1 MINGFVNPIVFL
13 PAVSIQ
19 TRSNCSARTIT
30 IAGRL
35 VSARSRSIELESRQS
50 GWDAKT
56 VKPHAQNCTYY
67 IGAADYPRFG
77 NTLRSRRAAISDK

>member
-19 TRSNCSARTIT
+19 TRSKT

-50 GWDAKT
+50 EWDAKT

-77 NTLRSRRAAISDK
+77 STLRSRRANTSDK